1 LLRQQA
7 GVERK
12 QMGQLATASAASPP
26 RKQQVIEH
34 PRVPACNVTAYDCN
48 GTKVKRHWSIASAA
62 SRAASLSSKQQV
74 IEHPLALE

>member
-1 LLRQQA
+1 
-7 GVERK
+7 
-12 QMGQLATASAASPP
+12 LAIASAASPLAP

-34 PRVPACNVTAYDCN
+34 PRVSARNVTAYDCN
-48 GTKVKRHWSIASAA
+48 GTKVKRHWTIASAA